1 MRLKRARNPESAHP
15 WLEGKKIGLG
25 QPFFLQISS
34 FSQLCMA
41 IPVPFS
47 KVREKI
53 KQLFKH
59 VHREID
65 IADLERPRS
74 RVLYAGMAEDL
85 LYYLKDGP
93 VISSFKEIKFPRIH
107 VKSQQIKSMTFDF
120 YPQVDL
126 EGFVDDDFVDDFLH

>member
-1 MRLKRARNPESAHP
+1 
-15 WLEGKKIGLG
+15 
-25 QPFFLQISS
+25 
-34 FSQLCMA
+34 MA

-85 LYYLKDGP
+85 LYYLEDGP